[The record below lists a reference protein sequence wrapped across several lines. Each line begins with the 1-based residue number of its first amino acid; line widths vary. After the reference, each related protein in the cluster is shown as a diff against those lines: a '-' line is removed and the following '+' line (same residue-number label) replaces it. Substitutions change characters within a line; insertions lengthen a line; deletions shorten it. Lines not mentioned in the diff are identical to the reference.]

1 MIFFLLYILQIFWA
15 SSSAVN
21 FVAVVVVCAML
32 FEIILGNYLTTIIW
46 RINELN
52 TYIIWWLKSSTNL
65 DHVRVLFRSLTNK
78 TMNIM
83 EKLHSILLL
92 LLSATKTSWQ
102 TGPRRLIR
110 QPKKKI
116 WTKLSIFF
124 LFWSIFFSI
133 LLLFNHFFIY
143 PSYASFADTIIFR
156 VSVGFF
162 SVQSSWNLFD
172 HWKLIKKK
180 NKFCFVL
187 IMSKCGRHYFP
198 FIFFVVV
205 SPFYSSDYQH
215 HFCDF
220 FLIIIDHHSDNN
232 RKKTITLKKKPS
244 WLWKR
249 WEQNKNNVIDKPWRL
264 ECCFITTTITWMNEW
279 MKTRNSGICRRTIM
293 NFFPMLLLL
302 LLLLLVAHWKNHNDF
317 LIKIIFYSIIVYP
330 FIYIF
335 CKWYK

>member
-110 QPKKKI
+110 QPKKIERNCRFFFYFGRFFFYFTFVQSFFYISILRIICGHNHFPCKCRLFFGSEFVKSLWSLKI
-116 WTKLSIFF
+116 DQKKKQI
-124 LFWSIFFSI
+124 LFCFDHVQVWASLFSI
-133 LLLFNHFFIY
+133 HLFCCCFTVLFKRL
-143 PSYASFADTIIFR
+143 SASFLW
-156 VSVGFF
+156 FF
-162 SVQSSWNLFD
+162 FDYYRSSFSQQQKRKQSRWR
-172 HWKLIKKK
+172 K
-180 NKFCFVL
+180 N
-187 IMSKCGRHYFP
+187 RHGYEK
-198 FIFFVVV
+198 
-205 SPFYSSDYQH
+205 DE
-215 HFCDF
+215 
-220 FLIIIDHHSDNN
+220 N
-232 RKKTITLKKKPS
+232 KT
-244 WLWKR
+244 
-249 WEQNKNNVIDKPWRL
+249 
-264 ECCFITTTITWMNEW
+264 
-279 MKTRNSGICRRTIM
+279 KT
-293 NFFPMLLLL
+293 MLLTNHDDSNVVLL
-302 LLLLLVAHWKNHNDF
+302 QQQ
-317 LIKIIFYSIIVYP
+317 
-330 FIYIF
+330 
-335 CKWYK
+335 